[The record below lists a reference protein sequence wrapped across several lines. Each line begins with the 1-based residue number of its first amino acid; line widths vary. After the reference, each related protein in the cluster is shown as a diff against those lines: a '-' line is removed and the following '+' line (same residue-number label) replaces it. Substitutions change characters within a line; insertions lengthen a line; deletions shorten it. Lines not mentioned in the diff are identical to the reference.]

1 MGRVTSPDLPAPDH
15 SDPRVWQFTFKVPL
29 PVTVPNLGRPG
40 YRTII
45 VASCEATLVSVEEAS
60 LPHAL
65 TYNGC
70 VVIHTIMLY
79 GRDYDRP
86 SESADRHVLI
96 IPWDNIAGIEL
107 IGASR

>member
-1 MGRVTSPDLPAPDH
+1 MGRVTSPDLPVPDH

-29 PVTVPNLGRPG
+29 PVTVPNLGRAG
-40 YRTII
+40 YRTIS
-45 VASCEATLVSVEEAS
+45 VASCEATLVSVEDAS

-70 VVIHTIMLY
+70 VVLHTIMLY
-79 GRDYDRP
+79 GRE
-86 SESADRHVLI
+86 ESADRHVLI

-107 IGASR
+107 IGATR